1 MIALLTTTAKAI
13 IGLVLASAL
22 VAGMSCG
29 MWQIVYYG
37 CNCRR
42 NPIQKTALLTIF
54 GLVVVSA
61 AIIKI
66 L

>member
-1 MIALLTTTAKAI
+1 MIALVTATAKAL
-13 IGLVLASAL
+13 IGLVFASAL

-29 MWQIVYYG
+29 TWQIVYYG

-42 NPIQKTALLTIF
+42 KPIQKTALLTVF